1 MPEFEYIARTAENK
15 VERGMLLAQDERDLE
30 QKLHQRNLVLTSSRV
45 GSAASSVSR
54 FMSSFQSVPAVEK
67 IFFTQYLHV
76 MIRAGFSIARALN
89 TLTQQTTNK
98 FFKKVITEVRA
109 DVESGMAFS
118 KSLAK
123 HPKIFNELYVNMVAA
138 GESSGKLDEVLSTL
152 AIKMKKDHGLVSK
165 VKGALTYPII
175 ILVIML
181 GVAILM
187 AVVVIPQLASI
198 FSENDAQMPL
208 MTRILMWIS
217 SFLIDNGVIVLAALI
232 ALTFVFLRLL
242 KTKKGKHLFD
252 TVILRSPV
260 AGTIVKKVNLARFTR
275 SLSSMLE
282 TNIPIIETF
291 MIISRTMGNTFYKAA
306 FEEAAHRLKT
316 GNTISHNLEAY
327 PMLFPPLTTQ
337 MISIGEE
344 SGSLDAISG
353 ELATF
358 YEEEVDQTMANLSTI
373 IEPIL
378 MLLLGVGV
386 ALMAVA
392 IILPIYSLSEQIG

>member
-1 MPEFEYIARTAENK
+1 MPQFEYTARTAENK
-15 VERGMLLAQDERDLE
+15 IEHGMLAAQDQHDLE
-30 QKLHQRNLVLTSSRV
+30 QKLHQRNLVLTSSTI
-45 GSAASSVSR
+45 GASTSSLSR
-54 FMSSFQSVPAVEK
+54 FMSTFQSIPAVER

-98 FFKKVITEVRA
+98 YFKKVITEIRG

-118 KSLAK
+118 KALGK
-123 HPKIFNELYVNMVAA
+123 HPRIFSELYVNMVAA

-152 AIKMKKDHGLVSK
+152 AIKMKKDHGLISK

-175 ILVIML
+175 VVVIMI
-181 GVAILM
+181 GVALLM
-187 AVVVIPQLASI
+187 AIVVIPQLSNI
-198 FSENDAQMPL
+198 FSENNAQLPI
-208 MTRILMWIS
+208 MTRILMAIS
-217 SFLIDNGVIVLAALI
+217 SFLIHNGIVTLI
-232 ALTFVFLRLL
+232 ALIVLFFILMRLL
-242 KTKKGKHLFD
+242 KTKKGKRLFD
-252 TVILRSPV
+252 AVMLKLPIIGVI
-260 AGTIVKKVNLARFTR
+260 IKKINLARFTR

-291 MIISRTMGNTFYKAA
+291 MIISRTMGNTFYKVA
-306 FEEAAHRLKT
+306 FEETAQRLRT
-316 GNTISHNLEAY
+316 GNTIAHNLEAF
-327 PMLFPPLTTQ
+327 PKLFPPLTTQ

-358 YEEEVDQTMANLSTI
+358 YEEEVDQTMSNMSTI

-378 MLLLGVGV
+378 MLFLGIGV

-392 IILPIYSLSEQIG
+392 IILPIYSLSQQIG

>member
-1 MPEFEYIARTAENK
+1 MPEFEYTARTAENK
-15 VERGMLLAQDERDLE
+15 IEHGMLVAQDQRDLE
-30 QKLHQRNLVLTSSRV
+30 QKLHLRNLVLTTSAV
-45 GSAASSVSR
+45 GASSSSLSR
-54 FMSSFQSVPAVEK
+54 FMSEFQKIPAVEK

-98 FFKKVITEVRA
+98 YFKKVITEVRA
-109 DVESGMAFS
+109 DVESGMSFS

-152 AIKMKKDHGLVSK
+152 ALKMKKDHGLLSK
-165 VKGALTYPII
+165 VKGALTYPVI
-175 ILVIML
+175 ILFIMII
-181 GVAILM
+181 VAVLM
-187 AVVVIPQLASI
+187 AVVVIPQLTSI
-198 FSENDAQMPL
+198 FTENNAKLPVT
-208 MTRILMWIS
+208 TRVLMWIS
-217 SFLIDNGVIVLAALI
+217 NFLIHDGVFAIIGVVGLAA
-232 ALTFVFLRLL
+232 VVMRLL

-252 TVILRSPV
+252 AAILKSPI
-260 AGTIVKKVNLARFTR
+260 AGTIVRKINLARFTR

-291 MIISRTMGNTFYKAA
+291 MIISRTMGNTFYKTA
-306 FEEAAHRLKT
+306 FEETAQRLRT
-316 GNTISHNLEAY
+316 GNTIAHNLETY
-327 PMLFPPLTTQ
+327 PSLFPPLTTQ

-378 MLLLGVGV
+378 MLFLGVGV

-392 IILPIYSLSEQIG
+392 IILPIYSLSQQIS